1 MTARPPRPVHDFRAA
16 VLDVVRR
23 IPRGRVCTYG
33 DVARLAGHP
42 GAARAVGR
50 VLASGTDDRLPYHR
64 VIGAAG
70 ALGGY
75 GPGQA
80 FKAARLAAEGLV
92 VGRGRVAG
100 FARCRWVGA
109 PTRRQSHASRSLP
122 SNPAA

>member
-1 MTARPPRPVHDFRAA
+1 MSRRSNAPSDFRAA
-16 VLDVVRR
+16 VLDIVRW

-33 DVARLAGHP
+33 DVARLAGYA

-50 VLASGTDDRLPYHR
+50 VLASATDDRLPYHR

-75 GPGQA
+75 SSGQA
-80 FKAARLAAEGLV
+80 FKAARLADEGLV

-109 PTRRQSHASRSLP
+109 PTRRQSNASRS
-122 SNPAA
+122 PAV